1 MGGRTY
7 QVTAEDITEYIDKRR
22 WNELALYDFALHSGI
37 NIIANALSACEVRT
51 IIGKRYRKTSIINGI
66 TSRMRI

>member
-1 MGGRTY
+1 MGGGTF
-7 QVTAEDITEYIDKRR
+7 QVTAEDIAKYIDERR

-51 IIGKRYRKTSIINGI
+51 LEGGAERPVL
-66 TSRMRI
+66 